1 MANVTYEWY
10 IGTFLNGIIPDLES
24 FASVLPEA
32 EAYILD
38 ITRGRATEATDE
50 VKKAT
55 CAVAEVIYKQAHDDA
70 PKVNSESVGN
80 HSKSYTT
87 KAVSTAEREAEK
99 ARKARLYLSRT
110 GLLYRGLL

>member
-10 IGTFLNGIIPDLES
+10 INAFPGGPIPDAEG

-32 EAYILD
+32 QAYIYG
-38 ITRGRATEATDE
+38 ITKGRTTDDTEALN
-50 VKKAT
+50 KAT

-70 PKVNSESVGN
+70 PAVSSESVGN

-87 KAVSTAEREAEK
+87 KTVSTAEREAEK
-99 ARKARLYLSRT
+99 ARKARLYLLPT
-110 GLLYRGLL
+110 GLLYRGLR

>member
-10 IGTFLNGIIPDLES
+10 INAFPGGAIPDADNFS
-24 FASVLPEA
+24 SVLPEA

-70 PKVNSESVGN
+70 PAVSSESVGN

-87 KAVSTAEREAEK
+87 KTVSTAEREAEK

-110 GLLYRGLL
+110 GLLYRGLR